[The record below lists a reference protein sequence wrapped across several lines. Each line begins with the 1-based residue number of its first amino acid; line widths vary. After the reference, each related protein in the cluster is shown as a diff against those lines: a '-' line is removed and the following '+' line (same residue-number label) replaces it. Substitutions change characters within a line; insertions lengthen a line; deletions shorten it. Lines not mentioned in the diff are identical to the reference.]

1 MYNFR
6 ILIQEMRHLRGS
18 FRIYVLIARSST
30 CLNTGGVVVAEHQA
44 TSRALSSLVQ
54 TRFDISLPS
63 FLSQQDCYLL
73 GDVKKNQEKLGED
86 GHRLL
91 AWGSKALEDGRLS
104 NTHCQRKIQEKTVIP
119 KDPVETVGINK
130 TSLPSPGSN
139 GCFEE
144 NPHLKMR
151 IRKPFLFRCILCP
164 KCKRR
169 LGGVLSMEGG
179 DRGAHRHGLS
189 SGVGCCPGVLGTT
202 WLTLGGRAFWRPW
215 CTIQEKPVATR
226 AVPCG
231 TYKAKLT

>member
-63 FLSQQDCYLL
+63 FLSQQDSYLL

-144 NPHLKMR
+144 NSHLKMR
-151 IRKPFLFRCILCP
+151 IRKPFLFRCILFQSAREGWVASCP
-164 KCKRR
+164 
-169 LGGVLSMEGG
+169 
-179 DRGAHRHGLS
+179 
-189 SGVGCCPGVLGTT
+189 
-202 WLTLGGRAFWRPW
+202 W
-215 CTIQEKPVATR
+215 R
-226 AVPCG
+226 AVTEVPIG
-231 TYKAKLT
+231 TDFLQELAVARGSWVTPG